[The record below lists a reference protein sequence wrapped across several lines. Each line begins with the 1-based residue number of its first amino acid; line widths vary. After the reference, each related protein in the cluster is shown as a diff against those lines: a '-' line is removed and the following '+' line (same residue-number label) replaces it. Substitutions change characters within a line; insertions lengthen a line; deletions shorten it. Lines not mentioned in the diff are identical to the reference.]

1 MNPQT
6 QRIAI
11 GTGIHTAEWLV
22 STRAGQTILKDCHG
36 TERRP
41 RCLCRPGGVEMYV
54 GRRGQVYYLS
64 RMPGTGFLHADGCAS
79 VEDNTLLSGAHAYA
93 AGAII
98 ERADGMLQL
107 AINLDRRERQAAP
120 QTQLSIDGL
129 LDLLIEQADLNRVQI
144 GAEPRT
150 WSSVRAKLLEAVP
163 LILLNDAPL
172 ETIFYAPDRYARER
186 SVDELAA
193 CEAKIKS
200 AQGHALILAPL
211 KEIRLTTYS
220 WQVVLKHLPGLRLW
234 VSKDAADQMEARWA
248 SAYFNA
254 NPEFALCLVIAKPGR
269 REGNYTVSNM
279 AILPTDPSF
288 LPCRTTRESEVA
300 SELIA
305 EGHSILRPLRF
316 DAEPSHVL
324 ADFAILD
331 GDNPTPVFVLAP
343 SGSDDFDT
351 AKRGVAA
358 LMERNHAQV
367 KVYPE

>member
-11 GTGIHTAEWLV
+11 GTGIHTAGWLV
-22 STRAGQTILKDCHG
+22 STPAGQTILKDCPG

-107 AINLDRRERQAAP
+107 AINLDRRERPAAP

-150 WSSVRAKLLEAVP
+150 VGALTEVWGEVLRAAGAAGRPCGRHPRDLAGLQRPGPATFRRDGRGPPPHDHANRPAV
-163 LILLNDAPL
+163 
-172 ETIFYAPDRYARER
+172 RER
-186 SVDELAA
+186 L
-193 CEAKIKS
+193 
-200 AQGHALILAPL
+200 
-211 KEIRLTTYS
+211 
-220 WQVVLKHLPGLRLW
+220 
-234 VSKDAADQMEARWA
+234 
-248 SAYFNA
+248 
-254 NPEFALCLVIAKPGR
+254 
-269 REGNYTVSNM
+269 
-279 AILPTDPSF
+279 
-288 LPCRTTRESEVA
+288 
-300 SELIA
+300 
-305 EGHSILRPLRF
+305 
-316 DAEPSHVL
+316 
-324 ADFAILD
+324 
-331 GDNPTPVFVLAP
+331 
-343 SGSDDFDT
+343 
-351 AKRGVAA
+351 
-358 LMERNHAQV
+358 
-367 KVYPE
+367 